1 MVLCELC
8 GEAKCKSCSCENKKA
23 LRVRFCPE
31 CKATDVK
38 FVFRLQ
44 NLFGLVPRMTCMQCG
59 NHAPDFPILV
69 VPAKK
74 NKAKKIAKKKPTKK
88 KVVKKSNKKSMRNNN
103 DRRRK

>member
-1 MVLCELC
+1 MVACDIC
-8 GEAKCKSCSCENKKA
+8 GDKVCSCKNKKPV
-23 LRVRFCPE
+23 RVRFCPE

-38 FVFRLQ
+38 FVFQLK

-74 NKAKKIAKKKPTKK
+74 KKSKKKAAKKKTTKK
-88 KVVKKSNKKSMRNNN
+88 STRKKK
-103 DRRRK
+103 